1 MKNLPNCYT
10 YNELSKGLCQTCTH
24 YIDKK
29 DYVFRIV
36 VKEAGEI
43 FEAQSTSHLLLICN
57 EGSLQLSLSP
67 SHSFTVQSSHMLLI
81 PEHTQWRVEVKEK
94 CDLLFL
100 KFDAYVNV
108 CPYISSS
115 TYKKYLDNQD
125 YTFYQLEL
133 LPTMKTLTEL
143 FIQKIKLGPACLLYH
158 KTKKLDFFSFLSMC
172 YSDQE
177 IARLLYPLLNTE
189 FMLTE
194 LVQKYADKVKNV
206 NELIELSGMS
216 RTSFYQKFK
225 EIYGMSAKQWLLQRK
240 AMLIKKRFQE
250 PQPIL
255 KEIRFEFG
263 FSSPSQ
269 FNRFCNRYL
278 GYNPSDF
285 IENRN
290 RSKD

>member
-172 YSDQE
+172 YSDEE

-240 AMLIKKRFQE
+240 AMLIKKRLQE

-290 RSKD
+290 TSKD